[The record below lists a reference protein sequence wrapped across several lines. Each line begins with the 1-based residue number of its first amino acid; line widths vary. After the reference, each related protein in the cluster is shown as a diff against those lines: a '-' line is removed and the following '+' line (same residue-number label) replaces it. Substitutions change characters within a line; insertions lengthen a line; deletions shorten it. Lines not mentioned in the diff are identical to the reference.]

1 MDLKSLNIKRITIWA
16 PPHFSPRGCCVYT
29 NMFQME
35 ISAGFNLKNNV
46 YTVIKRE
53 GVFLY
58 AAFAMSVSL
67 TN

>member
-1 MDLKSLNIKRITIWA
+1 MVFYQWIVFNRT
-16 PPHFSPRGCCVYT
+16 Y
-29 NMFQME
+29 FQLSKLE

-46 YTVIKRE
+46 YTVTKRE
-53 GVFLY
+53 GVFLN